1 MPLPFLTRRQGLILL
16 AGAAVALPGIVRAA
30 PPQPFESRRI
40 SVRPQGAGPDVI
52 LIPGLGSGPGIWNGV
67 MRDVSGYRWHAVH
80 VRGFAG
86 LPAQDNALGALLS
99 PLADEIARYAR
110 DNALIRP
117 AIVGHSMGGLLG
129 LLIALRHPQVA
140 GRLMVVDM
148 LPSGAA
154 MVGGTAAGVGFLA
167 RQLRGYFTATPAGRE
182 AFASILR
189 DAAPGGADSDPDV
202 IAAAL
207 DELAGT
213 DLGPRL
219 PSIRTPLTIVPATPA
234 DPELAATALARTRS
248 AYRGVAGA
256 RIVPVGPSGHAVM
269 LDQPAKFAEA
279 VRQFLGRG

>member
-1 MPLPFLTRRQGLILL
+1 MPMPLLTRRQGLMLL
-16 AGAAVALPGIVRAA
+16 AGAAVALPGVLHAA
-30 PPQPFESRRI
+30 PQPFSSRRI
-40 SVRPQGAGPDVI
+40 SVRTQGVGPDVI

-67 MRDVSGYRWHAVH
+67 MRDVPGYRWHAVH

-86 LPAQDNALGALLS
+86 LPPQDNARGALLA

-117 AIVGHSMGGLLG
+117 AIVGHSMGGSLG

-148 LPSGAA
+148 LPAGAA

-182 AFASILR
+182 AFAGILR

-213 DLGPRL
+213 DLTPRL

-234 DPELAATALARTRS
+234 DPELAAAALARTRS
-248 AYRGVAGA
+248 AYRGAAGA

-269 LDQPAKFAEA
+269 LDQPGKFADT
-279 VRQFLGRG
+279 VRQFLSRG